1 MGDYLLLCLFKV
13 AVTRKMNEYKDEIL
27 ARIDEKFNSLE
38 TNILADL
45 KDQIKNELAG
55 VLKKEFRKKEEQEQA
70 ISVLQEHVH
79 YQNQA
84 NEVKRENEEHEQYD
98 RRLRVTNDGVP
109 LVENVTSDEGLDK
122 IKSLMEGVQNVLL
135 ERGGKLEKGG

>member
-1 MGDYLLLCLFKV
+1 M
-13 AVTRKMNEYKDEIL
+13 
-27 ARIDEKFNSLE
+27 
-38 TNILADL
+38 
-45 KDQIKNELAG
+45 
-55 VLKKEFRKKEEQEQA
+55 
-70 ISVLQEHVH
+70 LQEHVH

-109 LVENVTSDEGLDK
+109 LVENVTSDEVLDK

-135 ERGGKLEKGG
+135 ERGDKLEKGG